1 MVGVSLN
8 EVAILLAAL
17 AIAGPLARWLGISA
31 VLGYLVVGMLL
42 GPNTI
47 GWSFSNYK
55 AQEILHFA
63 EFGIV
68 LLLFLI
74 GLELRPKRLWAMRN
88 AVFMLGSAQV
98 LLTGAVLAGIGLF
111 DRLLLADGAVRR
123 LRAGA
128 VVDRPCPA
136 GHGGDRRSQYAP
148 RPARLLRA
156 AVPGPRRHS
165 ADRLRAAVRD
175 DGGAWRRRRQRRWTS
190 SPCSRVS
197 A

>member
-47 GWSFSNYK
+47 GWSFSDYK

-74 GLELRPKRLWAMRN
+74 GLELRPKRLVGHAQCRVR
-88 AVFMLGSAQV
+88 ARQRASAADRR
-98 LLTGAVLAGIGLF
+98 GARRHRPV
-111 DRLLLADGAVRR
+111 DRILLADGAVRR

-128 VVDRPCPA
+128 VIDGPRPA
-136 GHGGDRRSQYAP
+136 GDGGDRRSRHP
-148 RPARLLRA
+148 SRPARLLGA
-156 AVPGPRRHS
+156 AVPGSRRHS
-165 ADRLRAAVRD
+165 AHRLRAPVRD
-175 DGGAWRRRRQRRWTS
+175 DGGGGDGGAPRRWIS
-190 SPCSRVS
+190 SPCWRVS